1 MARPSR
7 KLPASSGGP
16 WAYLTNLVPG
26 EAPISG
32 LTIDWQEIERAYG
45 KKLSAD
51 VRGAMFAATSFF
63 VLFEESERTGVPVPQ
78 AQTIIEG
85 CKRRASEF
93 QGALPSHESDGGLHA
108 MLFITKNFNDNRVS
122 YRLFGILHGLLTSF
136 QTACNAALKELS
148 EFPSLTEGDEWGS
161 WVRRLNQILEGSGL
175 PAGVRKDAGSK
186 SKSDKPSP
194 FTCLVWELQH
204 FLPVACRRHTH
215 SLGALATA
223 ISRALGSNKT
233 PAPSE

>member
-1 MARPSR
+1 MARRSR

-16 WAYLTNLVPG
+16 WAYLTTLVPG
-26 EAPISG
+26 ETPISG

-45 KKLSAD
+45 KPLSAD
-51 VRGAMFAATSFF
+51 VRGALFATTKFF
-63 VLFEESERTGVPVPQ
+63 VLFEESERAGEPVGH
-78 AQTIIEG
+78 AQTIIEA

-93 QGALPSHESDGGLHA
+93 QKALPSHESDSGLHA
-108 MLFITKNFNDNRVS
+108 LFFIGKNFNDHRLG
-122 YRLFGILHGLLTSF
+122 YRLFGILNGLLPSF
-136 QTACNAALKELS
+136 QAACNAALKELG
-148 EFPSLTEGDEWGS
+148 EFPFLTEGDEWGS
-161 WVRRLNQILEGSGL
+161 WVWRLNQILEDNGL

>member
-1 MARPSR
+1 MARRSR

-16 WAYLTNLVPG
+16 WNYLTGEVPI
-26 EAPISG
+26 PRF
-32 LTIDWQEIERAYG
+32 TINWQQIERAYG

-51 VRGAMFAATSFF
+51 VREAMFAATSFF
-63 VLFEESERTGVPVPQ
+63 VLFEESSERTGVPVPQ

-136 QTACNAALKELS
+136 QTACNAALRELS

-161 WVRRLNQILEGSGL
+161 WVRRLNQILEDSGL
-175 PAGVRKDAGSK
+175 PAGVRKDAGGK
-186 SKSDKPSP
+186 SKSDRPSP
-194 FTCLVWELQH
+194 FTLLVEGLQSC
-204 FLPVACRRHTH
+204 LPVECRRHTH